1 MPILPAAL
9 TVVTLQGLTACKPRS
24 QNIPG
29 VTSRVQP
36 GAPRLDAATRR
47 QVLTDVAA
55 TIRDHYADREVGDTL
70 AATLMHF
77 QDVLCREA

>member
-1 MPILPAAL
+1 VPILPAAL

-36 GAPRLDAATRR
+36 GARR